1 MDNYLFVEKGT
12 LEKHNSVKE
21 SPATGTVPQTTT
33 TKSPLKRGEQA
44 KVTSLA
50 FQSTPTSTGR
60 PKASGTTRLPEFVH
74 MPTVKFDFGSSKFLS
89 KGSTRRRTDTRESL
103 YKDIIKESQ
112 KENIKGSTW
121 SSRNDIEK
129 ETVKSDNTLLRNKE
143 EEQVGNRIGSI
154 PALSSNIPAY
164 SSKARFNDKDD
175 SMFSQAASNR

>member
-1 MDNYLFVEKGT
+1 MFVEKGT
-12 LEKHNSVKE
+12 LEKNNSVKE
-21 SPATGTVPQTTT
+21 SPATSSTVPQTTT

-44 KVTSLA
+44 KVTSQA
-50 FQSTPTSTGR
+50 FQSTQTSTGR

-129 ETVKSDNTLLRNKE
+129 ETVKSDDILLRNKE
-143 EEQVGNRIGSI
+143 KGQIGNRIGSI